1 LVCIGGFILA
11 AAVFTLDKISFSFGE
26 GTNNL
31 FYNLSLEIA
40 AGDSVCLL
48 GANGS
53 GKSTLLKIFCGLAY
67 PSAGHFQAFGQ
78 DITEDIMEDNRFSQK
93 YHRRVGF
100 IFQNSESQLFNTRA
114 WDEIAFGPLQLGLSK
129 AEVKNRVED
138 VMQMLNIQTLSERS
152 PYRLSG
158 GEKKKVAVA
167 AALILNPEVLILDEP
182 TNGLDPKTQRW
193 LIELLLELNQRG
205 RTIIT
210 STHNLDL
217 AHVISRRAL
226 ILSEDHQL
234 VYDGPSHEAL
244 ENKPLLMS
252 VNLIDEYC
260 HVHGEA
266 EHKHRYMHG

>member
-1 LVCIGGFILA
+1 VTAVLALDRIDFSYGG
-11 AAVFTLDKISFSFGE
+11 KK
-26 GTNNL
+26 NL
-31 FYNLSLEIA
+31 FNDLSLEIA

-53 GKSTLLKIFCGLAY
+53 GKSTLLKIFCGLSF
-67 PSAGHFQAFGQ
+67 PSAGRFRAFGQ
-78 DITEDIMEDNRFSQK
+78 EITEEIMEDNRFSQT

-100 IFQNSESQLFNTRA
+100 IFQNSDAQLFNTRV
-114 WDEIAFGPLQLGLSK
+114 WDEIAFGPLQLGLSQ
-129 AEVKNRVED
+129 AEIKTRVED
-138 VMQMLNIQTLSERS
+138 VLLMLNIQNLSERS

-193 LIELLLELNQRG
+193 LIELLVELNQRG

-217 AHVISRRAL
+217 AHAISKRAL
-226 ILSEDHQL
+226 VLSEDHQL
-234 VYDGPSHEAL
+234 VYDGPCHQAL
-244 ENKPLLMS
+244 EDKPLLMS

-260 HVHGEA
+260 HVHGEE
-266 EHKHRYMHG
+266 EHKHRYIHG

>member
-100 IFQNSESQLFNTRA
+100 IFQNSESQLFNTRV

-217 AHVISRRAL
+217 AHAISRRAL

-244 ENKPLLMS
+244 ENKSLLMS

-260 HVHGEA
+260 HIHGEA